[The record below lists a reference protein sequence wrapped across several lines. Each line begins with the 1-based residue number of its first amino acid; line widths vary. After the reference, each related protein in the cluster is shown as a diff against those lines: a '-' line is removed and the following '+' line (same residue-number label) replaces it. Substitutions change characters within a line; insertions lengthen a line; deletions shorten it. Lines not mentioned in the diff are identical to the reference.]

1 MLARHIDVLYALKSN
16 FFVRKEQSPM
26 QKQDIETYLAELGQT
41 LQDLGV
47 QQPVRILLVGGRLC

>member
-1 MLARHIDVLYALKSN
+1 
-16 FFVRKEQSPM
+16 M